1 MATADAPYIMSFTAG
16 ALLYRESMIV
26 AELVD
31 QTPDWDSVRGQVLA
45 NNLLQMRTP
54 SASERIFREV
64 KSRLQQL
71 APAESRL
78 LLDGSRQEQNLLL
91 WLAICLRYPF
101 IKEFAVEV
109 LTENILRL
117 DFEVSYEDYDVFFNA
132 KAEWH
137 REVEGV
143 MPSTR
148 SKLRQ
153 IVFRMMREAELL
165 SANNRI
171 VPAVLTPRLVEVIG
185 QDDPAHLAVFPMAN
199 SQLTHQALR
208 P

>member
-1 MATADAPYIMSFTAG
+1 MCIRDS
-16 ALLYRESMIV
+16 
-26 AELVD
+26 
-31 QTPDWDSVRGQVLA
+31 WDSVRGQVLA

-78 LLDGSRQEQNLLL
+78 LLDGSRQEQNFLL

-109 LTENILRL
+109 LTEKILRL

-153 IVFRMMREAELL
+153 IVFRMLREAELL

-171 VPAVLTPRLVEVIG
+171 MPVVLTPRLAEVIG
-185 QDDPAHLAVFPMAN
+185 QDDPAYLAVFPMAN
-199 SQLTHQALR
+199 PQLAHQALR